1 MQDPAR
7 TTEGFPTARIP
18 GPHGGPPVEVSLIAQ
33 LDRGAGNRL
42 FADAGARQRTHA
54 AFVDALD
61 EPSARLAGVD
71 LKRGD
76 ATALYSFAVGPTG
89 HPFHRHAGHRVFTAV
104 AGSGGTR
111 LRFSTASDADL
122 QSDAAN
128 FVRAL
133 HHVDIPPDALFTV
146 RFGGGTW
153 HQFAP
158 LRDSGAH
165 PTLFALSCHTDELG
179 GISDPA
185 LRARIVA
192 GDADI
197 PTLTE
202 PLPARVAAWLAAH
215 PPRAEAVPTA
225 RLSLWAPRRSGRD
238 RLRDGIGRM
247 AGILRRAI
255 SGMRKPAGLATG
267 IPYRRDIVHRR
278 RVPADSLLAEHLTGR
293 LDHEDF
299 FVLALDGGRH
309 GSSDAGALLARVLEG
324 FLVGRPAGVTWLM
337 RLRNGLVRPL
347 RLRTSPLGCPV
358 SSLLSADRAR
368 TFAGRYPVL
377 DQRID
382 HDGRRAQV
390 ILGADDRHLVFRSCV
405 GVEIM
410 GDGRILVTLGTRVH
424 CRNGFGRVYMA
435 LIDGVHRRYV
445 SPSMLG
451 TAAAHAFADTV
462 GVESGISP
470 GVSAAGESFIT
481 AA

>member
-7 TTEGFPTARIP
+7 ATTGFPTARIP
-18 GPHGGPPVEVSLIAQ
+18 GPQGGPPVEVSLIAQ
-33 LDRGAGNRL
+33 LDRGAGDRL
-42 FADAGARQRTHA
+42 FTDAGARQRSHDS
-54 AFVDALD
+54 FVDALD
-61 EPSARLAGVD
+61 EPSARLAGTD
-71 LKRGD
+71 LQRGD
-76 ATALYSFAVGPTG
+76 ATALYSFAVGPAG

-104 AGSGGTR
+104 AGSGGAR

-133 HHVDIPPDALFTV
+133 RHVDIPPDALFTV

-158 LRDSGAH
+158 LRGEGAH
-165 PTLFALSCHTDELG
+165 PALFALSCHTDELG

-197 PTLTE
+197 PMLTE

-225 RLSLWAPRRSGRD
+225 RLSLRAPQASGRD
-238 RLRDGIGRM
+238 RLRGGIGRV
-247 AGILRRAI
+247 AGALRRAI
-255 SGMRKPAGLATG
+255 SGMRTPAGPASG
-267 IPYRRDIVHRR
+267 RPYRQDIAHHRHA
-278 RVPADSLLAEHLTGR
+278 PAGSLLTEHLAGR

-299 FVLALDGGRH
+299 FVLSLDGGRH
-309 GSSDAGALLARVLEG
+309 GPKDASVLLARVLEG
-324 FLVGRPAGVTWLM
+324 FLAGRPAGVTWLM
-337 RLRNGLVRPL
+337 RLRNALVRPL

-358 SSLLSADRAR
+358 SSLLSTDCGRM
-368 TFAGRYPVL
+368 FAGRYPVL
-377 DQRID
+377 DQRVD
-382 HDGRRAQV
+382 QDGRRAQA

-405 GVEIM
+405 GVEIRD
-410 GDGRILVTLGTRVH
+410 DGRILVTLATRVR
-424 CRNGFGRVYMA
+424 CRNRFGRVYMA

-451 TAAAHAFADTV
+451 TAAAHAFADAA
-462 GVESGISP
+462 GAEPALPP
-470 GVSAAGESFIT
+470 GASAAGESFIT